1 MSNPNTRLPQ
11 THGDG
16 SEFTAD
22 EVAAVALWVRTDPG
36 EHAVKVTYLE
46 GPDTVTVRGL
56 LHKAS
61 AALVHFVP
69 QAAPEAIV
77 DMAQSIQFGPGKKGL
92 LGVLALVG
100 APAPNAGADGGAI
113 NALVAVMAES
123 NRIMVDSQAR
133 AVEAAAT
140 AAQEMRAQVAKAT
153 SEAAESAKLLRE
165 ALQAQQDTSK
175 AYLRREDA
183 RHATVST
190 HAEELRGSRT
200 ELGIR
205 KTQINFHFP
214 SFESTKWHGMRTQE
228 AIEIYDAVVEKSE
241 KLLTGDKAHREAE
254 CKKLADGKVTEA
266 TPWVNMWMLHESLDR
281 AVGFF
286 IGLELVLLERKTP
299 RRRER
304 GATEVHRGGA
314 RTAQHHGGERGVDGK
329 RKGKEFEGGG
339 CVLELLRRQ
348 PRVDDRVPVCHPFW
362 QEEEEEDEGDA
373 VAGGGDAR
381 TPD

>member
-56 LHKAS
+56 FHKAS

-123 NRIMVDSQAR
+123 NRIMVDSQTR

-205 KTQINFHFP
+205 KMQIHFHFP
-214 SFESTKWHGMRTQE
+214 SFESTKWHGTRTQ
-228 AIEIYDAVVEKSE
+228 
-241 KLLTGDKAHREAE
+241 
-254 CKKLADGKVTEA
+254 
-266 TPWVNMWMLHESLDR
+266 
-281 AVGFF
+281 
-286 IGLELVLLERKTP
+286 
-299 RRRER
+299 
-304 GATEVHRGGA
+304 
-314 RTAQHHGGERGVDGK
+314 
-329 RKGKEFEGGG
+329 
-339 CVLELLRRQ
+339 
-348 PRVDDRVPVCHPFW
+348 
-362 QEEEEEDEGDA
+362 
-373 VAGGGDAR
+373 
-381 TPD
+381 